1 MARVY
6 LSQTRPREGMEVQ
19 WDRNARLSISRTSLW
34 LNASNWLRICGI
46 ASGLTVRRSHSH
58 LPKRRSLIDGWRSCG
73 VVQTQV
79 CRGTLSAAGSTIA
92 CGGQIDD
99 SSPRSACRRGGY
111 RRSGALVRE
120 TFIGFG
126 QRVPWLSGSEYRRC
140 PANARC
146 LPQNTRGRSTSPA
159 PTLSVRAVLLTG
171 TLGYTCHRVPARAAR
186 PGSLAASNS
195 GPRPPINASRARPP
209 REVIGPGRVT
219 RRCSSLHGSHC
230 RCGNHSR
237 AAVAHPLSAW
247 HRFRHH
253 HRDHRDHRRRRH
265 AVGTPASRP
274 YLTPPSHLSTW
285 MRQELDAM
293 PVEVGVTKRLG
304 VRMLMQPAVSGE

>member
-1 MARVY
+1 
-6 LSQTRPREGMEVQ
+6 MEVQ

-58 LPKRRSLIDGWRSCG
+58 LPRRRSLIDGWRSCG
-73 VVQTQV
+73 VVQTRES
-79 CRGTLSAAGSTIA
+79 RGTLSAAGSTIA

-159 PTLSVRAVLLTG
+159 PTLSVRAVLLAG
-171 TLGYTCHRVPARAAR
+171 TLGYSRHRVPARAAR
-186 PGSLAASNS
+186 PGSLAASNW
-195 GPRPPINASRARPP
+195 
-209 REVIGPGRVT
+209 GRD
-219 RRCSSLHGSHC
+219 RR
-230 RCGNHSR
+230 
-237 AAVAHPLSAW
+237 
-247 HRFRHH
+247 
-253 HRDHRDHRRRRH
+253 
-265 AVGTPASRP
+265 
-274 YLTPPSHLSTW
+274 LTPPSRDHLGRSSGPA
-285 MRQELDAM
+285 ESHD
-293 PVEVGVTKRLG
+293 G
-304 VRMLMQPAVSGE
+304 VRRSMARTAGAATAPAPLLLIRFLHGIAFGITTVTTGTIVAGDMRSVCRQAGPI